1 MAPRRLIALPTV
13 SQSFILTSCARGLSP
28 SFFPIYLTVDDLT
41 RQLSEQ
47 FGFATFRPGQEE
59 VIRAVL
65 AGRDAMTVMPTGQGK
80 SLCYQLPAT
89 LLPGLTLVISPL
101 IALMQD
107 QVAGLK
113 QRNIKAAAFHSG
125 LTGTEKH
132 RVIQDLNQKR
142 LQLLYL
148 APERIQH
155 EGFLQLL
162 RTLWVSLLV
171 VDEAHCISQWGHDF
185 RPDYLKIGRLRQ
197 ELTNPPCLALTATA
211 TARVQIDLCKRLSLR
226 DPLKLVTG
234 FRRANLALSVRL
246 CQSRQEKLA
255 TLERLVRERERGT
268 VLVYCATRRAV
279 EEVAEWL
286 GQSHQSVGYY
296 HAGLSDD
303 ERRLVHDDFRRGA
316 VRILAATNAFGMGI
330 DKSDVR
336 LVVHFD
342 IPGSLEAYYQE
353 VGRAGRDGQPAAC
366 VLLFHERD
374 LATQEYFIQLA
385 GKDPEGSDRA
395 ARMRTL
401 LQDMLGYVS
410 ISTCRQLAILD
421 YFSDEAERALGPCGL
436 CDRCAAPVQQ
446 QSREVSHDAAAFA
459 KAVLETVSW
468 YTGRFGVSRIVEI
481 LRGSRSKA
489 LLAFGGEHCPTY
501 GTCRALS
508 KPSVTS
514 LVKGLIDSGYLQVE
528 GTEYPT
534 LDVTSKGQEILQGIS
549 AVAVSDREERRL
561 DSPVKKPFRERAVPV
576 AALGASPVDQ
586 QVFERLR
593 QLRTELAEEE
603 NVAPFVIFHDK
614 TLKAIASHRPVTSAA
629 LLEVPGIGE
638 LKAERYGRRVL
649 AVVSGDK

>member
-1 MAPRRLIALPTV
+1 
-13 SQSFILTSCARGLSP
+13 
-28 SFFPIYLTVDDLT
+28 VDDLT

-47 FGFATFRPGQEE
+47 FGFSKFRPGQEE

-107 QVAGLK
+107 QVASLR
-113 QRNIKAAAFHSG
+113 QRKINAAAFHSG
-125 LTGTEKH
+125 LTGSEKH
-132 RVIQDLNQKR
+132 RVIQDLTQRR

-148 APERIQH
+148 APERMQH

-162 RTLWVSLLV
+162 RSLWVSLLV

-211 TARVQIDLCKRLSLR
+211 TARVQTDLCKRLSLR
-226 DPLKLVTG
+226 DPFRLVAG
-234 FRRANLALSVRL
+234 FRRDNLALSVRS
-246 CQSRQEKLA
+246 CQSRQDKLA
-255 TLERLVRERERGT
+255 TLERLVRETDKGT
-268 VLVYCATRRAV
+268 ILIYCATRRAV
-279 EEVAEWL
+279 EEAAEWL
-286 GQSHQSVGYY
+286 GQSHQAVGYY
-296 HAGLSDD
+296 HAGLSDE
-303 ERRLVHDDFRRGA
+303 ERQLVHDDFRRGT

-342 IPGSLEAYYQE
+342 IPGSVEAYYQE
-353 VGRAGRDGQPAAC
+353 VGRAGRDGRPAAC

-385 GKDPEGSDRA
+385 AKDAEGVERA
-395 ARMRTL
+395 ERMRTL
-401 LQDMLGYVS
+401 LQEMLGYVS
-410 ISTCRQLAILD
+410 VLTCRQLAILD
-421 YFSDEAERALGPCGL
+421 YFSDEAERALGPCNL
-436 CDRCAAPVQQ
+436 CDRCIAPARQ
-446 QSREVSHDAAAFA
+446 QSREVSQDDAASA
-459 KAVLETVSW
+459 KAILETVSW
-468 YTGRFGVSRIVEI
+468 CSGRFGVSRIVEI

-489 LLAFGGEHCPTY
+489 MLAYGAEACPTY
-501 GTCRALS
+501 GMCRAHS
-508 KPSVTS
+508 KLSVTG

-534 LDVTSKGQEILQGIS
+534 LDVTRKGQEVLQGVS
-549 AVAVSDREERRL
+549 AVVSNQPEEPQPE
-561 DSPVKKPFRERAVPV
+561 SPVTKPSRERPV
-576 AALGASPVDQ
+576 SVVVSRALSPDPQ
-586 QVFERLR
+586 LYERLR

-603 NVAPFVIFHDK
+603 GVAAFVIFHDK
-614 TLKAIASHRPVTSAA
+614 TLKAIAGHKPVTSAA
-629 LLEVPGIGE
+629 LLEIPGIGA
-638 LKAERYGRRVL
+638 LKAERYGRRL
-649 AVVSGDK
+649 LEVVNGDP

>member
-1 MAPRRLIALPTV
+1 
-13 SQSFILTSCARGLSP
+13 
-28 SFFPIYLTVDDLT
+28 VDDLT

-47 FGFATFRPGQEE
+47 FGFAKFRPGQEE

-107 QVAGLK
+107 QVASLR
-113 QRNIKAAAFHSG
+113 QRKIAAAAFHSG
-125 LTGTEKH
+125 LTGSEKH

-148 APERIQH
+148 APERMQH
-155 EGFLQLL
+155 EEFLQLL
-162 RTLWVSLLV
+162 RSLWVSLLV

-211 TARVQIDLCKRLSLR
+211 TARVQTDLCKRLSLR
-226 DPLKLVTG
+226 DPFKLVTG
-234 FRRANLALSVRL
+234 FRRSNLALSVRL

-255 TLERLVRERERGT
+255 ALERLARETEKGT
-268 VLVYCATRRAV
+268 ILIYCATRRAV
-279 EEVAEWL
+279 EEVADWL

-296 HAGLSDD
+296 HAGLSDE
-303 ERRLVHDDFRRGA
+303 ERRLVHDDFRRGT

-342 IPGSLEAYYQE
+342 IPGSVEAYYQE
-353 VGRAGRDGQPAAC
+353 VGRAGRDGRPAAC

-374 LATQEYFIQLA
+374 LATQEYFIQQA
-385 GKDPEGSDRA
+385 AQDPEGAERA
-395 ARMRTL
+395 GRMKTL
-401 LQDMLGYVS
+401 LQEMLGYVS
-410 ISTCRQLAILD
+410 VSTCRQLAILD

-436 CDRCAAPVQQ
+436 CDRCAAPVRQP
-446 QSREVSHDAAAFA
+446 SREVSRDDTASA

-468 YTGRFGVSRIVEI
+468 CRGRFGVSRIVEI
-481 LRGSRSKA
+481 LRGSRSKTMQA
-489 LLAFGGEHCPTY
+489 CGAEDCPTY
-501 GTCRALS
+501 GMCRARS
-508 KPSVTS
+508 KSSVTA
-514 LVKGLIDSGYLQVE
+514 LVRELIDSAYLQVE
-528 GTEYPT
+528 GTEYPI
-534 LDVTSKGQEILQGIS
+534 LDVTRKGREILQGVG
-549 AVAVSDREERRL
+549 AVQLNQAEEPQL
-561 DSPVKKPFRERAVPV
+561 DSPVAKPSRERASSLV
-576 AALGASPVDQ
+576 APRASPADPQ
-586 QVFERLR
+586 LFERLR

-603 NVAPFVIFHDK
+603 GVSAFLIFHDK
-614 TLKAIASHRPVTSAA
+614 TLKAIAGHKPVTSAA
-629 LLEVPGIGE
+629 LMEIPGIGA

-649 AVVSGDK
+649 EVVKGE

>member
-1 MAPRRLIALPTV
+1 
-13 SQSFILTSCARGLSP
+13 
-28 SFFPIYLTVDDLT
+28 VDDLT

-47 FGFATFRPGQEE
+47 FGHEKFRPGQEE
-59 VIRAVL
+59 VVRAVL
-65 AGRDAMTVMPTGQGK
+65 AGRDAMAVMPTGQGK

-107 QVAGLK
+107 QVASMK
-113 QRNIKAAAFHSG
+113 QRKIAAAAFHSG
-125 LTGTEKH
+125 LTGSEKH
-132 RVIQDLNQKR
+132 RVIQDLGQKR

-148 APERIQH
+148 APERMQH

-162 RTLWVSLLV
+162 RSLWVSLLV

-211 TARVQIDLCKRLSLR
+211 TARVQTDLCKRLSLR
-226 DPLKLVTG
+226 DPFKLVAG
-234 FRRANLALSVRL
+234 FRRDNLALSVRL

-255 TLERLVRERERGT
+255 TLERLVRDTDRGT
-268 VLVYCATRRAV
+268 ILVYCATRRGV

-286 GQSHQSVGYY
+286 GESHQSVGYY
-296 HAGLSDD
+296 HAGLSDE
-303 ERRLVHDDFRRGA
+303 ERQLVHNDFRRGT

-353 VGRAGRDGQPAAC
+353 VGRAGRDGRPAAC

-374 LATQEYFIQLA
+374 LATQEYFIQQA
-385 GKDPEGSDRA
+385 SHDTEGAERA
-395 ARMRTL
+395 KRMKTL
-401 LQDMLGYVS
+401 LQEMLGYVS
-410 ISTCRQLAILD
+410 VPTCRQLAILD

-436 CDRCAAPVQQ
+436 CDRCVAPAPRL
-446 QSREVSHDAAAFA
+446 SREVSRDDADSA

-468 YTGRFGVSRIVEI
+468 CRSRFGVSRIVEI

-489 LLAFGGEHCPTY
+489 MQAYGAEDCSTY
-501 GTCRALS
+501 GTCRTRSKLS
-508 KPSVTS
+508 MTG
-514 LVKGLIDSGYLQVE
+514 LVKDLIDSGYLQVE

-534 LDVTSKGQEILQGIS
+534 LDVTRKGQEVLQGIS
-549 AVAVSDREERRL
+549 AILLKQTEKSQPDL
-561 DSPVKKPFRERAVPV
+561 PGKKPFREGTMAVVIPK
-576 AALGASPVDQ
+576 ASPADPQ
-586 QVFERLR
+586 LYERLR

-603 NVAPFVIFHDK
+603 GVAAFVVFHDK
-614 TLKAIASHRPVTSAA
+614 TLKAIAGYKPVTPAA
-629 LLEVPGIGE
+629 LLEIPGIGA

-649 AVVSGDK
+649 EVVNGAE

>member
-1 MAPRRLIALPTV
+1 
-13 SQSFILTSCARGLSP
+13 
-28 SFFPIYLTVDDLT
+28 
-41 RQLSEQ
+41 
-47 FGFATFRPGQEE
+47 
-59 VIRAVL
+59 L
-65 AGRDAMTVMPTGQGK
+65 AGRDAMAVMPTGQGK

-107 QVAGLK
+107 QVASLR
-113 QRNIKAAAFHSG
+113 QRKIAAAAFHSG
-125 LTGTEKH
+125 LTGTEKS
-132 RVIQDLNQKR
+132 RVIQDLSQKR

-148 APERIQH
+148 APERMQH

-162 RTLWVSLLV
+162 RSLWVSLLV

-211 TARVQIDLCKRLSLR
+211 TARVQADLCKRLSLR
-226 DPLKLVTG
+226 DPFKLVTG
-234 FRRANLALSVRL
+234 FRRSNLALSVRS

-255 TLERLVRERERGT
+255 ALERLVCETEKGT
-268 VLVYCATRRAV
+268 ILIYCATRRAV

-296 HAGLSDD
+296 HAGLSDE
-303 ERRLVHDDFRRGA
+303 ERRLVHDDFRRGT

-342 IPGSLEAYYQE
+342 IPGSVEAYYQE
-353 VGRAGRDGQPAAC
+353 VGRAGRDGRPAAC

-374 LATQEYFIQLA
+374 LATQEYFIQQA
-385 GKDPEGSDRA
+385 AQDPEGAERA
-395 ARMRTL
+395 KRMKTL
-401 LQDMLGYVS
+401 LQEMLGYVS
-410 ISTCRQLAILD
+410 VSTCRQLAILD

-436 CDRCAAPVQQ
+436 CDRCVAPVRQP
-446 QSREVSHDAAAFA
+446 SREVSQDDTASA

-468 YTGRFGVSRIVEI
+468 CRGRFGVSRIVEI

-489 LLAFGGEHCPTY
+489 MQACGAEDCPTY
-501 GTCRALS
+501 GMCRARS
-508 KPSVTS
+508 KSSVTG
-514 LVKGLIDSGYLQVE
+514 LVRELIDSAYLQVE

-534 LDVTSKGQEILQGIS
+534 LDVTRKGREILQGLG
-549 AVAVSDREERRL
+549 AVALNQAAEPQP
-561 DSPVKKPFRERAVPV
+561 DSPVTKPSRERAPSVV
-576 AALGASPVDQ
+576 APRASPADPEL
-586 QVFERLR
+586 FERLR

-603 NVAPFVIFHDK
+603 GVAAFLIFHDK
-614 TLKAIASHRPVTSAA
+614 TLKAIAGHKPVTSAA
-629 LLEVPGIGE
+629 LMEIPGIGA

-649 AVVSGDK
+649 EVVNGE

>member
-1 MAPRRLIALPTV
+1 M
-13 SQSFILTSCARGLSP
+13 
-28 SFFPIYLTVDDLT
+28 DDLT

-47 FGFATFRPGQEE
+47 FGFAKFRPGQEE
-59 VIRAVL
+59 VVRAVL
-65 AGRDAMTVMPTGQGK
+65 AGRDAMAVMPTGQGK

-113 QRNIKAAAFHSG
+113 QRKIAAAAFHSG
-125 LTGTEKH
+125 LTGSEKH

-148 APERIQH
+148 APERMQH

-162 RTLWVSLLV
+162 RSLWVSLLV

-211 TARVQIDLCKRLSLR
+211 TSRVQTDLCKRLSLR
-226 DPLKLVTG
+226 DPLKLVAG
-234 FRRANLALSVRL
+234 FRRPNLALSVRL
-246 CQSRQEKLA
+246 CQSRQDKLA
-255 TLERLVRERERGT
+255 ALERLVRETGKGT
-268 VLVYCATRRAV
+268 ILIYCATRRAV

-296 HAGLSDD
+296 HAGLSDE
-303 ERRLVHDDFRRGA
+303 ERQLVHDDFRRGN

-342 IPGSLEAYYQE
+342 IPGSVEAYYQE
-353 VGRAGRDGQPAAC
+353 VGRAGRDGRPAAC
-366 VLLFHERD
+366 CLLFHERD
-374 LATQEYFIQLA
+374 LATQEYFIQQA
-385 GKDPEGSDRA
+385 AQDPEGADRA
-395 ARMRTL
+395 ERMKTL
-401 LQDMLGYVS
+401 LQEMLGYVS
-410 ISTCRQLAILD
+410 VSDCRQLAILE
-421 YFSDEAERALGPCGL
+421 YFSDEDERALGPCGL
-436 CDRCAAPVQQ
+436 CDRCVAPVRQP
-446 QSREVSHDAAAFA
+446 SREVSHDDAASA

-468 YTGRFGVSRIVEI
+468 CRGRFGVSRIVEI

-489 LLAFGGEHCPTY
+489 MQAYGAEDCPTY
-501 GTCRALS
+501 GMCRTRS
-508 KPSVTS
+508 KLSVTG
-514 LVKGLIDSGYLQVE
+514 LVRELIDSAYLQVE
-528 GTEYPT
+528 GTEYPI
-534 LDVTSKGQEILQGIS
+534 LDVTRKGREILQGIG
-549 AVAVSDREERRL
+549 AVVLKQAEEPQPHL
-561 DSPVKKPFRERAVPV
+561 PVTKSFREKAVPV
-576 AALGASPVDQ
+576 PAVVLRTSPADPQ
-586 QVFERLR
+586 LFERLK

-603 NVAPFVIFHDK
+603 GVAAFLIFHDK
-614 TLKAIASHRPVTSAA
+614 TLKAIAGHKPVTPAA
-629 LLEVPGIGE
+629 LMEVPGIGA

-649 AVVSGDK
+649 EVVNGEK

>member
-1 MAPRRLIALPTV
+1 
-13 SQSFILTSCARGLSP
+13 
-28 SFFPIYLTVDDLT
+28 VDDLT

-47 FGFATFRPGQEE
+47 FGFAKFRPGQEE
-59 VIRAVL
+59 VVRAVL
-65 AGRDAMTVMPTGQGK
+65 AGRDAMAVMPTGQGK

-113 QRNIKAAAFHSG
+113 QRKIAAAAFHSG
-125 LTGTEKH
+125 LTGSEKH

-148 APERIQH
+148 APERMQH

-162 RTLWVSLLV
+162 RSLWVSLLV

-211 TARVQIDLCKRLSLR
+211 TSRVQTDLCKRLSLR
-226 DPLKLVTG
+226 DPLKLVAG
-234 FRRANLALSVRL
+234 FRRPNLALSVRL
-246 CQSRQEKLA
+246 CQSRQDKLA
-255 TLERLVRERERGT
+255 ALERLVRETGKGT
-268 VLVYCATRRAV
+268 ILIYCATRRAV

-296 HAGLSDD
+296 HAGLSDE
-303 ERRLVHDDFRRGA
+303 ERQLVHDDFRRGN

-342 IPGSLEAYYQE
+342 IPGSVEAYYQE
-353 VGRAGRDGQPAAC
+353 VGRAGRDGRPAAC
-366 VLLFHERD
+366 CLLFHERD
-374 LATQEYFIQLA
+374 LATQEYFIQQA
-385 GKDPEGSDRA
+385 AQDPEGADRA
-395 ARMRTL
+395 ERMKTL
-401 LQDMLGYVS
+401 LQEMLGYVS
-410 ISTCRQLAILD
+410 VSDCRQLAILE
-421 YFSDEAERALGPCGL
+421 YFSDEDERALGPCGL
-436 CDRCAAPVQQ
+436 CDRCVAPVRQP
-446 QSREVSHDAAAFA
+446 SREVSHDDAASA

-468 YTGRFGVSRIVEI
+468 CRGRFGVSRIVEI

-489 LLAFGGEHCPTY
+489 MQAYGAEDCPTY
-501 GTCRALS
+501 GMCRTRS
-508 KPSVTS
+508 KSSVTG
-514 LVKGLIDSGYLQVE
+514 LVRELIDSAYLQVE
-528 GTEYPT
+528 GTEYPI
-534 LDVTSKGQEILQGIS
+534 LDVTRKGREILQGIG
-549 AVAVSDREERRL
+549 AVVLKQAEEPQPHL
-561 DSPVKKPFRERAVPV
+561 PVTKSFREKAVPV
-576 AALGASPVDQ
+576 PAVVLRTSPADPQ
-586 QVFERLR
+586 LFDRLK

-603 NVAPFVIFHDK
+603 GVAAFLIFHDK
-614 TLKAIASHRPVTSAA
+614 TLKAIAGHKPVTPAA
-629 LLEVPGIGE
+629 LMEVPGIGA

-649 AVVSGDK
+649 EVVNGEK

>member
-1 MAPRRLIALPTV
+1 MFLIN
-13 SQSFILTSCARGLSP
+13 
-28 SFFPIYLTVDDLT
+28 LTVDDLT

-47 FGFATFRPGQEE
+47 FGFAKFRPGQEE

-107 QVAGLK
+107 QVASLR

-125 LTGTEKH
+125 LTGLEKH

-148 APERIQH
+148 APERMQH
-155 EGFLQLL
+155 EGFLQIL
-162 RTLWVSLLV
+162 RSLWVSLLV

-211 TARVQIDLCKRLSLR
+211 TTRVQTDLCKRLSLR
-226 DPLKLVTG
+226 DPLRLVAG
-234 FRRANLALSVRL
+234 FRRANLALSVRP

-255 TLERLVRERERGT
+255 TLERLVRDTEKGT
-268 VLVYCATRRAV
+268 ILVYCATRRAV

-296 HAGLSDD
+296 HAGLSDE
-303 ERRLVHDDFRRGA
+303 ERRLVHDDFRRGT

-353 VGRAGRDGQPAAC
+353 VGRAGRDGRPAAC
-366 VLLFHERD
+366 ALLFHERD

-385 GKDPEGSDRA
+385 SKDPEGSDRA
-395 ARMRTL
+395 GRMKTL
-401 LQDMLGYVS
+401 LQEMLGYVS
-410 ISTCRQLAILD
+410 VSTCRQLAILE
-421 YFSDEAERALGPCGL
+421 YFSDDAERALGPCGL
-436 CDRCAAPVQQ
+436 CDRCVAPMQQ
-446 QSREVSHDAAAFA
+446 PSKEVFRDDGASA
-459 KAVLETVSW
+459 KAILETVSW
-468 YTGRFGVSRIVEI
+468 CMGRFGVSRIVEI

-489 LLAFGGEHCPTY
+489 MLAYGAEACPTY
-501 GTCRALS
+501 GTCRAQSKLS
-508 KPSVTS
+508 MTG
-514 LVKGLIDSGYLQVE
+514 LVKDLIDSGHLQVE

-534 LDVTSKGQEILQGIS
+534 LDVTHKGQEVLQGIS
-549 AVAVSDREERRL
+549 AVRLKQAEERQP
-561 DSPVKKPFRERAVPV
+561 DSPLKKLSRERAAFVVVPR
-576 AALGASPVDQ
+576 ASPADPQ
-586 QVFERLR
+586 LFERLR

-603 NVAPFVIFHDK
+603 GVAPFVIFHDK
-614 TLKAIASHRPVTSAA
+614 TLKAIAGHKPVTPAA
-629 LLEVPGIGE
+629 LLEIPGIGA

-649 AVVSGDK
+649 AVVNGE